1 MSTLVVFLGI
11 ACMPSADPDLV
22 LVNAKVWTGNTAQP
36 EAEAV
41 LIRGGKIDFVGSTAD
56 AKAKLKPGDKVID
69 LKGQRVVPG
78 FHDSHAHF
86 LGGGQSLARVD
97 LKDAKDEAEF
107 GKRLQAFDAK
117 LPKGRWITGGLW
129 DHDRAFKGVAPT
141 AATID
146 KYVKDRPVFIN
157 RYDGHMALA
166 NTAALKIAGITK
178 DTKDPSG
185 GVVDRDAAGNPTGL
199 LRDNAMG
206 LMGRFVPAPDDAE
219 IAEAVLATLKH
230 AAEVGVTSINDM
242 EGNGPAVRAKY
253 YAILRVMAAD
263 GKLTCRV
270 DVRNPID
277 RVEEAVG
284 RATEQHPNADWVR
297 GGGVKGFMDG
307 SLGSSTAKMFE
318 PYEGQPQNVG
328 VYVTQPEAMKKLV
341 LAADAKNLSIAVHAI
356 GDQANASI
364 LDIYEAV
371 AKENG
376 PRDRRCRVEH
386 VQHLRPQ
393 DYPRFKQLGVVAS
406 MQPYHMADDA
416 RWAEGRIGS
425 KRCAS
430 SYAYHSLLD
439 AGAVLAFGSDWPVA
453 PLDPI
458 PGIDAAVNRRP
469 LDVQTKWFP
478 EQGITVA
485 QTVAAYTSGSAYAE
499 HRETQ
504 KGKIAA
510 GMFGDLVVLD
520 RDIFDAKEVENIG
533 KTKVAMTVCGGKVV
547 FERR

>member
-1 MSTLVVFLGI
+1 MTPMICALGALV
-11 ACMPSADPDLV
+11 MPAADPDLV
-22 LVNAKVWTGNTAQP
+22 LVNGKVWTGNAARP

-41 LIRGGKIDFVGSTAD
+41 IIRGGNIDFVGQTAD
-56 AKAKLKPGDKVID
+56 AKRKAREGDKVID

-86 LGGGQSLARVD
+86 LGGGESLSRVD
-97 LKDAKDEAEF
+97 LKDARDEAEF
-107 GKRLQAFDAK
+107 GKRLAAFDAK

-129 DHDRAFKGVAPT
+129 DHDRAFMGVAPT
-141 AATID
+141 AAIVD
-146 KYVKDRPVFIN
+146 NYVKDRPVFIN

-166 NTAALKIAGITK
+166 NSAALKIAGITK
-178 DTKDPSG
+178 ETKDPSG
-185 GVVDRDAAGNPTGL
+185 GVVDRDADGNPSGL
-199 LRDNAMG
+199 LRDNAMS
-206 LMGRFVPAPDDAE
+206 LVGRFVPAPDDQE
-219 IAEAVLATLKH
+219 IAEAVEATLKY

-242 EGNGPAVRAKY
+242 EGNGAAVRKKY
-253 YAILRVMAAD
+253 YAILQKLAAE

-270 DVRNPID
+270 DVRNPIGLLD
-277 RVEEAVG
+277 EAVG
-284 RATEQHPNADWVR
+284 RAGDAKPYAEWVR

-307 SLGSSTAKMFE
+307 SLGSSTAKMFD
-318 PYEGQPQNVG
+318 PYEGKPGNVG
-328 VYVTQPEAMKKLV
+328 VYVTQPEAMKNMV
-341 LAADAKNLSIAVHAI
+341 RAADAKGLSVAVHAI
-356 GDQANASI
+356 GDQANAVL

-376 PRDRRCRVEH
+376 PKDRRFRVEH

-393 DYPRFKQLGVVAS
+393 DYPRFKALGVVAS

-416 RWAEGRIGS
+416 RWAEGRIGA

-430 SYAYHSLLD
+430 SYAFKSLLD

-469 LDVQTKWFP
+469 LDTKVKWFP

-485 QTVAAYTSGSAYAE
+485 ETVAAYTTGSAYAE
-499 HRETQ
+499 HRENQ
-504 KGKIAA
+504 KGKIAP

-533 KTKVAMTVCGGKVV
+533 KTKVAMTVCGGKIV
-547 FERR
+547 FERK

>member
-1 MSTLVVFLGI
+1 MSPTLVLLG
-11 ACMPSADPDLV
+11 ALAMPAADPDLV
-22 LVNAKVWTGNTAQP
+22 LVNGKVWTGNAKQA

-41 LIRGGKIDFVGSTAD
+41 VIRGGKIDFVGSTAD
-56 AKAKLKPGDKVID
+56 AKAKSKDGDKVID
-69 LKGQRVVPG
+69 LKGRRVVPG

-86 LGGGQSLARVD
+86 LGGGQSLSRVD
-97 LKDAKDEAEF
+97 LKDAKDEAVFGRRLVEF
-107 GKRLQAFDAK
+107 DRK

-146 KYVKDRPVFIN
+146 KFVADRPVFIN

-166 NTAALKIAGITK
+166 NTAALKLAGVTK

-185 GVVDRDAAGNPTGL
+185 GVIDRDAAGNPTGL

-206 LMGRFVPAPDDAE
+206 LVGRVVPEIDDQQ
-219 IAEAVLATLKH
+219 IAEAVAATLKH
-230 AAEVGVTSINDM
+230 AAECGVTSINDM
-242 EGNGPAVRAKY
+242 EGNGPAVRKKY
-253 YAILRVMAAD
+253 YAILQKLAAE

-270 DVRNPID
+270 DVRNPIFLPD
-277 RVEEAVG
+277 EAAG
-284 RATEQHPNADWVR
+284 RMNEVNPHADWVR

-307 SLGSSTAKMFE
+307 SLGSSTAKMFD
-318 PYEGQPQNVG
+318 PYEKQPNNVG
-328 VYVTQPEAMKKLV
+328 VYVTEPGAMLNLV
-341 LAADAKNLSIAVHAI
+341 RAADKKGLSVAIHAI
-356 GDQANASI
+356 GDQANSVL
-364 LDIYEAV
+364 LDIFESV
-371 AKENG
+371 KKENG
-376 PRDRRCRVEH
+376 DKGQRFRVEH
-386 VQHLRPQ
+386 VQHLRPG
-393 DYPRFKQLGVVAS
+393 DYARFKAIGVVAS
-406 MQPYHMADDA
+406 MQPFHMADDA
-416 RWAEGRIGS
+416 RWAEGRIGT

-430 SYAYHSLLD
+430 SYAFRSLLD

-469 LDVQTKWFP
+469 LDVTTKWFP

-485 QTVAAYTSGSAYAE
+485 ETIAAYTYGSAYAE
-499 HRETQ
+499 NRETQ

-510 GMFGDLVVLD
+510 GMFGDVVVLD
-520 RDIFDAKEVENIG
+520 RDIFDPKEVDNIG

-547 FERR
+547 FERK

>member
-1 MSTLVVFLGI
+1 MTPMICVLGALV
-11 ACMPSADPDLV
+11 MPAADPDLV
-22 LVNAKVWTGNTAQP
+22 LVNGKVWTGNAAQP

-41 LIRGGKIDFVGSTAD
+41 VIRGGKIDFVGPTAD
-56 AKAKLKPGDKVID
+56 AKRKAKEGDKVID

-86 LGGGQSLARVD
+86 LGGGESLARVD

-107 GKRLQAFDAK
+107 GKRLAAFDAK

-141 AATID
+141 AAIVD
-146 KYVKDRPVFIN
+146 KYVKDRPVFVN

-166 NTAALKIAGITK
+166 NSAALKIAGITK
-178 DTKDPSG
+178 ETKDPSG
-185 GVVDRDAAGNPTGL
+185 GVVDRDADGNPTGL
-199 LRDNAMG
+199 LRDNAMN
-206 LMGRFVPAPDDAE
+206 LVGRLVPAPDDQE
-219 IAEAVLATLKH
+219 IAEAVAATLKY
-230 AAEVGVTSINDM
+230 AAEIGVTSINDM
-242 EGNGPAVRAKY
+242 EGNGAAVRKKY
-253 YAILRVMAAD
+253 YAILQKLAAE

-270 DVRNPID
+270 DVRNPIGLLD
-277 RVEEAVG
+277 EAVG
-284 RATEQHPNADWVR
+284 RAGDANPSADWVR

-307 SLGSSTAKMFE
+307 SLGSSTAKMFD
-318 PYEGQPQNVG
+318 PYEGKPGNVG
-328 VYVTQPEAMKKLV
+328 VYVTQPEAMKNMV
-341 LAADAKNLSIAVHAI
+341 RAADAKGLSVAVHAI
-356 GDQANASI
+356 GDQANAVL

-376 PRDRRCRVEH
+376 PKDRRFRVEH

-393 DYPRFKQLGVVAS
+393 DYTRFKALGVVAS

-416 RWAEGRIGS
+416 RWAEGRIGA

-430 SYAYHSLLD
+430 SYAFKSLLD
-439 AGAVLAFGSDWPVA
+439 AGAILAFGSDWPVA

-469 LDVQTKWFP
+469 LDAKVKWFP

-485 QTVAAYTSGSAYAE
+485 ETVAAYTAGSAYAE
-499 HRETQ
+499 HRENQ
-504 KGKIAA
+504 KGKIAP
-510 GMFGDLVVLD
+510 GMFGDMVVLD

-547 FERR
+547 FERK

>member
-1 MSTLVVFLGI
+1 MHTLLLSTLI
-11 ACMPSADPDLV
+11 MTPAADPDLV
-22 LVNAKVWTGNTAQP
+22 LLNGKVWTGNAAQP

-41 LIRGGKIDFVGSTAD
+41 VIRGGKVDFVGTTAE
-56 AKAKLKPGDKVID
+56 AKQKTKDGDKVVD
-69 LKGQRVVPG
+69 LKGRRVVPG

-86 LGGGQSLARVD
+86 LGGGQSLSRVD
-97 LKDAKDEAEF
+97 LK
-107 GKRLQAFDAK
+107 RLADFDAK

-129 DHDRAFKGVAPT
+129 DHDRAFGGVPPT
-141 AATID
+141 AATVD

-166 NTAALKIAGITK
+166 NTAALKIAGITEK
-178 DTKDPSG
+178 TKDPPG
-185 GVVDRDAAGNPTGL
+185 GVIDRGPDGKPTGL

-206 LMGRFVPAPDDAE
+206 LMGPFVPPMDDAE
-219 IAEAVLATLKH
+219 IAEAVTASLKH
-230 AAEVGVTSINDM
+230 AAELGVTSISDM
-242 EGNGPAVRAKY
+242 EGSSVHVRKKY
-253 YAILRVMAAD
+253 YAILQKLATD
-263 GKLTCRV
+263 GKLTCRL
-270 DVRNPID
+270 DVRNPVFLVD
-277 RVEEAVG
+277 EAVA
-284 RATEQHPNADWVR
+284 RKNEPNPNADWVR

-318 PYEGQPQNVG
+318 PYIGKPGNTG
-328 VYVTQPEAMKKLV
+328 VFVTQPDAMMNLV
-341 LAADAKNLSIAVHAI
+341 RAADKKGLSVAVHAI
-356 GDQANASI
+356 GDRANATI

-371 AKENG
+371 EKENG
-376 PRDRRCRVEH
+376 PRDRRFRVEH
-386 VQHLRPQ
+386 AQHLRPQ

-430 SYAYHSLLD
+430 SYAYRSLLD

-469 LDVQTKWFP
+469 LDVQKKWFP

-485 QTVAAYTSGSAYAE
+485 ETLTAYTAGAAYAE
-499 HRETQ
+499 HRENQ

-520 RDIFDAKEVENIG
+520 RDILDPKEVDNIG
-533 KTKVAMTVCGGKVV
+533 KTKVAMTVCGGRVV
-547 FERR
+547 FERN